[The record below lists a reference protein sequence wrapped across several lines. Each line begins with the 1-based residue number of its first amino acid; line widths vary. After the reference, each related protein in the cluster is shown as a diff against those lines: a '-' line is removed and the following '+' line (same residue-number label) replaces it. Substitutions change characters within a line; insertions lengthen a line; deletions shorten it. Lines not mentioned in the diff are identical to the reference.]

1 MQYYLK
7 DRDIEVL
14 NRDKLMHVAIA
25 EVAKLQK
32 EYMPPSIPV
41 FELPGCAIL
50 SKMSNFMQKGIDD
63 GLFYPHDKIV
73 AMQVAEIVVN
83 GSSDNSLTVSE
94 QDMYDRERRAFLVL
108 AKTPKTI
115 VRISSL
121 LDTGEA
127 IRN

>member
-1 MQYYLK
+1 
-7 DRDIEVL
+7 
-14 NRDKLMHVAIA
+14 
-25 EVAKLQK
+25 
-32 EYMPPSIPV
+32 MPPTIPI
-41 FELPGCAIL
+41 FELPGRAIL

-83 GSSDNSLTVSE
+83 SISDNSLTVSE

-108 AKTPKTI
+108 AKTPQTI